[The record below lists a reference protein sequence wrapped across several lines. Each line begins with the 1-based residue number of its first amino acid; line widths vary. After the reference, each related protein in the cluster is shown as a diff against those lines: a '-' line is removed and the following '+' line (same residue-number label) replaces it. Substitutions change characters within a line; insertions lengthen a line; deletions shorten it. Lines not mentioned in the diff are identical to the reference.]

1 VNADLMM
8 SGGKI
13 VGSVVLLGLV
23 LWAVSR
29 LSRIA
34 KLDPEIGRK
43 LVHISLG
50 LYCLAF
56 PWIFLAAWE
65 VAVTCALAV
74 GLFMLARGTM
84 RASLGGGLHGVER
97 TSYGELLFAAAVALL
112 FWLKDGHYILARHDV
127 PPIGPVLYVLPILIL
142 TLCDAASAIV
152 GSRYGRRVFQ
162 IEEGKKSV
170 EGVVVF
176 AVTAWLVSLIAFLLL
191 TDIDREEAV
200 LLAFIT
206 AVFGALLEAA
216 SWRGLD
222 NLFIPLGL
230 YFLLANLLHLGVIGL
245 AEVAGIFFLALIGL
259 LYMARRSGADRHFL
273 AIGFTLFFCI
283 DIFSGFL
290 SMMTPALAVAAYF
303 GTIRLRKI
311 ETPPFDALSLLLTIF
326 TVSLCFFLVSNL
338 GALDTIFSFNLAFAA
353 LAAGIVMR
361 FGMSRGTSQVT
372 SRVTGM
378 VMAIGT
384 VMVTWMVMSI
394 RTVWLQGASLPA
406 WLFAGVGLGGI
417 LLVTAAGWVIARTPS
432 RRPWIVLGGLSMAV
446 GLVALPFSP
455 SLHPSLSP
463 SSFPA
468 SFPA

>member
-29 LSRIA
+29 LSKAA

-56 PWIFLAAWE
+56 PWIFSAAWE

-84 RASLGGGLHGVER
+84 RGSLGGSLHSVQR
-97 TSYGELLFAAAVALL
+97 TSYGELLFAVSVALL
-112 FWLKDGHYILARHDV
+112 FWLKDGHYILARNDV
-127 PPIGPVLYVLPILIL
+127 PPIGPALYILPILIL
-142 TLCDAASAIV
+142 TLCDAASAII
-152 GSRYGRRVFQ
+152 GSRYGRRTFQ
-162 IEEGKKSV
+162 VEEGKKSI

-176 AVTAWLVSLIAFLLL
+176 AVTAWLASLIAFLLL
-191 TDIDREEAV
+191 TDIDRGEAI

-230 YFLLANLLHLGVIGL
+230 YFLLSNLLHLGVIGL
-245 AEVAGIFFLALIGL
+245 AEVAGIFFLALIAL
-259 LYMARRSGADRHFL
+259 LYMTRRSGADRHFL

-283 DIFSGFL
+283 DIFSGFV
-290 SMMTPALAVAAYF
+290 SMIAPAVAVGTYF
-303 GTIRLRKI
+303 IATRMRKI
-311 ETPPFDALSLLLTIF
+311 EAPPFDALALLLTIF
-326 TVSLCFFLVSNL
+326 VVAMCFFLVSNL
-338 GALDTIFSFNLAFAA
+338 GELDTIFAFNMAFAA
-353 LAAGIVMR
+353 LAAGIATR
-361 FGMSRGTSQVT
+361 FGVSVWAALLTIAVAAAAMSV
-372 SRVTGM
+372 RVIWIEGVRPDT
-378 VMAIGT
+378 
-384 VMVTWMVMSI
+384 
-394 RTVWLQGASLPA
+394 L
-406 WLFAGVGLGGI
+406 LFAGAATGGI
-417 LLVTAAGWVIARTPS
+417 LLLAGAGWLVNRGLLP
-432 RRPWIVLGGLSMAV
+432 RPWMTLGGLSMAT
-446 GLVALPFSP
+446 GLAALP
-455 SLHPSLSP
+455 LSP
-463 SSFPA
+463 A
-468 SFPA
+468 